1 MEKIEKEEIRM
12 EKMYEQME
20 YDDKRPK
27 EAYTADGAAFI
38 EMNEENVYVTHSSDS
53 GQGIIYH
60 NR

>member
-1 MEKIEKEEIRM
+1 M

-60 NR
+60 RHNSM